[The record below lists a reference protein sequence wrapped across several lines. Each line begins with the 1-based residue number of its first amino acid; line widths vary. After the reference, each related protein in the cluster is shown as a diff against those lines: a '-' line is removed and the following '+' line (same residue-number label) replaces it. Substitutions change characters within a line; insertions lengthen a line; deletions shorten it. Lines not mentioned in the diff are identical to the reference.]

1 MGKIQNIIAVMLC
14 IAFFGNLSAQDNFYA
29 VKIGT
34 FVSPQHAD
42 FTSIQDIGF
51 VYSDPKAFNHELI
64 SLGDFSSHAKAVES
78 MLKVR
83 SKGFPDATVNLI
95 PMAKKERQIPVIQ
108 MATISAS
115 GVKNWASFFSAY
127 SKIYAR
133 QLDNQ
138 LTIYAGGFDSIEGAK
153 AILPFIKEAGFKGAF
168 AQMIKTTNLQSVK
181 ELESGIRVEMAS
193 TSTEN
198 MAPAPVIVEEVFT
211 AKSVEVPAAPI
222 PQEAPAPVVVQ
233 KTLPVEGEPSLP
245 AAVVAAPTPKAAPIV
260 VPATPAVKVYY
271 PSISGKVKRNAAIEI
286 QKVLKAEKKYD
297 GSLDGFYGPGTATA
311 FEKFTKTNR
320 QWRKYQMLTELWQID
335 KNATGADTWSEV
347 KILKT
352 ILSEMNGGDSKTRS
366 LKFDDKSLSNIRS
379 KELKQWNES
388 LWTNLTGWSK
398 RDPMHAEV
406 ATVLKV
412 AFFQTQVRIEE
423 YFIEKG
429 KKPEVARLHAIATLK
444 AMVGK
449 DLERFTE

>member
-1 MGKIQNIIAVMLC
+1 MGKIQNIIVAVLC

-42 FTSIQDIGF
+42 FASIQDIGF
-51 VYSDPKAFNHELI
+51 VYSDPKAFNHQLI

-83 SKGFPDATVNLI
+83 AKGFPDATVQLI

-108 MATISAS
+108 MATISAT
-115 GVKNWASFFSAY
+115 GAKNWVNFFSAY

-138 LTIYAGGFDSIEGAK
+138 LVIYAGGFDNIEGAK
-153 AILPFIKEAGFKGAF
+153 AILPFVKDAGFKGAF
-168 AQMIKTTNLQSVK
+168 AQMIKTTHLQSVN
-181 ELESGIRVEMAS
+181 EFESGIRVEMAS
-193 TSTEN
+193 APAEN
-198 MAPAPVIVEEVFT
+198 TAPAPVVEEVFT
-211 AKSVEVPAAPI
+211 AKSVEVQAAPV
-222 PQEAPAPVVVQ
+222 PQEAPAPVVVET
-233 KTLPVEGEPSLP
+233 TLPVEGEPSLP
-245 AAVVAAPTPKAAPIV
+245 TAVVAAPTPKAAPV
-260 VPATPAVKVYY
+260 VIPIIPAVKVYY

-286 QKVLKAEKKYD
+286 QKILKAEKSYE
-297 GSLDGFYGPGTATA
+297 GSLDGFYGPGTASA
-311 FEKFTKTNR
+311 FETFTKTNR
-320 QWRKYQMLTELWQID
+320 QWKKYQMLTELWQID
-335 KNATGADTWSEV
+335 KDATGADTWSEV

-352 ILSEMNGGDSKTRS
+352 ILSEMNGGKSKTKS
-366 LKFDDKSLSNIRS
+366 LKFDNKSISNIRS
-379 KELKQWNES
+379 KEIKQWNES

-398 RDPMHAEV
+398 RDPMHAEI

-412 AFFQTQVRIEE
+412 AFFQTQIRIEE

-444 AMVGK
+444 AMTGK